1 MSGILP
7 CKRNTLGTI
16 QKIYNFLE
24 ASPKCHAV
32 LHIIKHE
39 GTSLELTLKSQSIT
53 RWSCRLSRLLWNSFL
68 VKALLLLAEEKDLK
82 TYVESKCLLTAICDF
97 DFEVLK
103 IILSNTD
110 SLSKYLQGEKMD
122 IVNARG
128 TATSTI
134 TTLSKCRT
142 DNAFDDVWLL
152 SEQISRTLKTLLKAH
167 YMISKNQQCPG
178 IAPWMLNNTIKWT
191 LTLLELTRW

>member
-1 MSGILP
+1 MFWWGGQHEWYSPWPRHTHDWTLFTSSIVRPMP
-7 CKRNTLGTI
+7 CPFVKHGNPGYNVGYLALRNTLGTI

-32 LHIIKHE
+32 LHSINHE

-82 TYVESKCLLTAICDF
+82 TSVESKCLLTAICDF

-110 SLSKYLQGEKMD
+110 SLSK
-122 IVNARG
+122 
-128 TATSTI
+128 
-134 TTLSKCRT
+134 
-142 DNAFDDVWLL
+142 
-152 SEQISRTLKTLLKAH
+152 
-167 YMISKNQQCPG
+167 
-178 IAPWMLNNTIKWT
+178 
-191 LTLLELTRW
+191 